1 MEFQTTLFPYQK
13 EAFEKLKN
21 LKVCALYMEQGT
33 GKTRTALEIVNDKL
47 IKNKINVVLWLCPC
61 SVKKNLKLD
70 LIKHCGFLPK
80 NFIIKGKQ
88 YQRNYKSSDIGK
100 EKQKLSVEK
109 YAQTEKG
116 REARRR
122 AMKAFR
128 EREKEIKKSN

>member
-80 NFIIKGKQ
+80 NFIIRGIESLSSADKLYLQLLELVDQ
-88 YQRNYKSSDIGK
+88 YN
-100 EKQKLSVEK
+100 V
-109 YAQTEKG
+109 
-116 REARRR
+116 
-122 AMKAFR
+122 FF
-128 EREKEIKKSN
+128 